1 MSFLF
6 GGNKAPDIQ
15 PVAAPPVEKKVK
27 EKEEKKIRRGMGNQS
42 TILTSGLGILIP
54 VKTQKKTLLGE

>member
-15 PVAAPPVEKKVK
+15 FVAAPPIEKEVK